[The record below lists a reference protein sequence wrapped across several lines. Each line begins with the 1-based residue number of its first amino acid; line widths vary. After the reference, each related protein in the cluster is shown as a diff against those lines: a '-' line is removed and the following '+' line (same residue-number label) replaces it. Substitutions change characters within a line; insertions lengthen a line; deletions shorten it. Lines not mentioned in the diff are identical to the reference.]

1 MESSLPYQI
10 ALTLIP
16 KLSPVKARKL
26 LNKFKIH
33 EVFKATV
40 DDLLTV
46 DEITPAIAM
55 NILKFSHWKRVEEEL
70 NFIERNQINTHFRG
84 EESYPHRL
92 LHCSDAPLLLYTKG
106 NANLNVERMIA
117 IVGTRKNSMAGKL
130 ATEKLIESL
139 APYQCSIVSGL
150 AYGIDTI
157 AHQAALQNKLPTLGV
172 LAHGLD
178 RIYPSANRNLA
189 KKMIQQEGALI
200 TENRKG
206 IQAEEFLFP
215 KRNRIVAALT
225 DATIVI
231 ESDNKGGSLLT
242 AQLAFDY
249 HRPVFAL
256 PGRILDTTSRGCLS
270 LIKNNVAIM
279 LTSVED
285 IAVELNWVP
294 QSESLQWQQ
303 EKQHPGF
310 DQATPEEKL
319 LWSLIKKNE
328 MVNFESLLRE
338 TNWSLTKLASALL
351 NMELAGLIVSLPGN
365 RYCVA

>member
-1 MESSLPYQI
+1 MKNSLPFQI

-16 KLSPVKARKL
+16 KLGPVKAKKL
-26 LNKFKIH
+26 LNKFNIH
-33 EVFKATV
+33 EVFKAPV
-40 DDLLTV
+40 EELLKV
-46 DEITPAIAM
+46 AGITPTIAD
-55 NILKFSHWKRVEEEL
+55 NIQQFNNWKIVEDEL
-70 NFIERNQINTHFRG
+70 NFIERNQINTHFIG
-84 EESYPHRL
+84 ENSYPHRL
-92 LHCSDAPLLLYTKG
+92 VHCPDAPLLLFTKG
-106 NANLNVERMIA
+106 IATLNAKRMIA
-117 IVGTRKNSMAGKL
+117 IVGTRRNSIAGKL
-130 ATEKLIESL
+130 ATEKLIEL
-139 APYQCSIVSGL
+139 LVPYQCSIVSGL

-157 AHQAALQNKLPTLGV
+157 AHEASLQNKLPTLGV

-178 RIYPSANRNLA
+178 RIYPASNRALA

-206 IQAEEFLFP
+206 FQAEEFLFP

-231 ESDNKGGSLLT
+231 ESDNRGGSLLT
-242 AQLAFDY
+242 AQLAYDY

-256 PGRILDTTSRGCLS
+256 PGRISDKTSRGCLS
-270 LIKNNVAIM
+270 LIKNNVAIL

-303 EKQHPGF
+303 EKQNADPEEV
-310 DQATPEEKL
+310 TPEEKL

-328 MVNFESLLRE
+328 IVNFEFLLRE

-365 RYCVA
+365 RYNVA